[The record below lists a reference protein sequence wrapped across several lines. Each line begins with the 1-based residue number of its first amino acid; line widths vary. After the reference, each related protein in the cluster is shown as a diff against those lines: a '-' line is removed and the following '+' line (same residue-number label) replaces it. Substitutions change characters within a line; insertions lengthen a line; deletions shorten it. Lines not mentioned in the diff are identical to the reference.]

1 MRRDE
6 RRIRHTLL
14 AARWRDTPTGS
25 LGYAQSGGRCRVGQP
40 SSRQHST
47 SCRHS
52 GSDSTAW
59 AASSDDLDDR
69 AAQRL
74 APSRGPGRTAWRP
87 GFRAALISRTASM
100 AGRRDSWVRPRAART
115 THSRPDCTIS
125 GREGPGVVPATQLR
139 GLYGVVGGG
148 AAGFS
153 PRGRNSVIP
162 RHRRF
167 RTSART
173 VAMLVGICLQA
184 WPGAVSGFAQD
195 PEDPRGASWMLRVLD
210 KESGVPLGGVLVSS
224 PGLAESRVTD
234 SLGVA
239 SVPPGIRDSVRV
251 VATRV
256 GYSAMDTV
264 VTSPASGTTLDLPLA
279 RSAIV
284 LASLTVEAERA
295 GANSRELARQMF
307 EREVAIGAVGMTQAE
322 VRAVP
327 AVAEADIFR
336 SLQSLSGVTS
346 ISDFGAEMFVRGGDA
361 DQVAVLLDGAP
372 VSSALITCSGCSGCS
387 TRTPSSGPARCHERR
402 PSLGPRQMAGGRA
415 KSRC

>member
-1 MRRDE
+1 M
-6 RRIRHTLL
+6 
-14 AARWRDTPTGS
+14 
-25 LGYAQSGGRCRVGQP
+25 
-40 SSRQHST
+40 
-47 SCRHS
+47 
-52 GSDSTAW
+52 
-59 AASSDDLDDR
+59 
-69 AAQRL
+69 
-74 APSRGPGRTAWRP
+74 
-87 GFRAALISRTASM
+87 
-100 AGRRDSWVRPRAART
+100 
-115 THSRPDCTIS
+115 
-125 GREGPGVVPATQLR
+125 
-139 GLYGVVGGG
+139 
-148 AAGFS
+148 
-153 PRGRNSVIP
+153 IP

-234 SLGVA
+234 SL
-239 SVPPGIRDSVRV
+239 
-251 VATRV
+251 
-256 GYSAMDTV
+256 
-264 VTSPASGTTLDLPLA
+264 
-279 RSAIV
+279 
-284 LASLTVEAERA
+284 
-295 GANSRELARQMF
+295 
-307 EREVAIGAVGMTQAE
+307 TQAE

-372 VSSALITCSGCSGCS
+372 VSSALITCSGCS